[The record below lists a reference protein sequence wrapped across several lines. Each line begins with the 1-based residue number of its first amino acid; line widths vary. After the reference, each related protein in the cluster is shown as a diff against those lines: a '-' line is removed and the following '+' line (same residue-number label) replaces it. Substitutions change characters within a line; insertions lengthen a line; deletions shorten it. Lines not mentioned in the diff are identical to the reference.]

1 MKDSGQPRFS
11 VGRATAILE
20 ALQPSFAWPLE
31 APPTRIVSLVP
42 SITDS
47 LIQFGLAD
55 TLVGVTTYCAAP
67 QENSLIQRV
76 GGPANLE
83 IERIIYLSP
92 DLVIA
97 GLEENHPKQLIEI
110 EEAGLPLW
118 VVFPRTVRESLSFL
132 YQLAE
137 GFRSQLAFQM
147 VRSLEVSV
155 TYLRSST
162 QANPVK
168 MRYFCPVWHEKLVDQ
183 DVWMVFDNQTYAADL
198 LSLFG
203 VENCFGNRETQADN
217 GGEPLSEGGFS
228 GGDPRYYRISTEQ
241 VIAANPDIIL
251 LPSEPYPFDQRYL
264 GYLQRVFREVS
275 AVHRGKIHFVN
286 GQLIFWYGTRLGQAL
301 QELPSYFYE

>member
-1 MKDSGQPRFS
+1 MKDSGQPCFS
-11 VGRATAILE
+11 VGRATAAILE
-20 ALQPSFAWPLE
+20 ALQPFFAWPLD

-47 LIQFGLAD
+47 LIQFGWAD
-55 TLVGVTTYCAAP
+55 TLVGVTTYCPAP
-67 QENSLIQRV
+67 QENNLIQRV
-76 GGPANLE
+76 GGPSNLE
-83 IERIIYLSP
+83 IERIIHLSP

-110 EEAGLPLW
+110 HEAGMPLW
-118 VVFPRTVRESLSFL
+118 VVFPQTVDESLAFL

-137 GFRSQLAFQM
+137 GLRSQSAFQM

-155 TYLRSST
+155 TYLRCST
-162 QANPVK
+162 PFNPIK
-168 MRYFCPVWHEKLVDQ
+168 TRYFCPVWHEKLAGQ
-183 DVWMVFDNQTYAADL
+183 DIWMVFDNRTYAADL

-228 GGDPRYYRISTEQ
+228 RGDTRYYKVSTED
-241 VIAANPDIIL
+241 VIAANPQIIL

-264 GYLQRVFREVS
+264 GYLKQVCSSVS
-275 AVHRGKIHFVN
+275 AI
-286 GQLIFWYGTRLGQAL
+286 
-301 QELPSYFYE
+301 QEGNLYLMMVD

>member
-1 MKDSGQPRFS
+1 MKDSGQPRFT
-11 VGRATAILE
+11 VGQANPIL
-20 ALQPSFAWPLE
+20 AAVQPFLAWPIDYC
-31 APPTRIVSLVP
+31 PSRVVSLVP

-55 TLVGVTTYCAAP
+55 SLVGITTYCP
-67 QENSLIQRV
+67 TPKGNSLTRRV
-76 GGPANLE
+76 GGPANLKVE
-83 IERIIYLSP
+83 QIIHLSP

-118 VVFPRTVRESLSFL
+118 VVFPQTVNESLSFL

-168 MRYFCPVWHEKLVDQ
+168 MRYFCPVWHEKLEDQ

-203 VENCFGNRETQADN
+203 AENCFGKGKTKADDL
-217 GGEPLSEGGFS
+217 GEPLSEGDLS

-264 GYLQRVFREVS
+264 GYLQRVFSEVS
-275 AVHRGKIHFVN
+275 AIQRGKIHFVN

-301 QELPSYFYE
+301 QELPSYFY